1 MARGSH
7 RARNEEHTPYACVRD
22 VAASWERYERIAQAM
37 TEPAPAGLIVHVAG
51 PTDEGFRTIDVWES
65 EQAWDSFRSSRLE
78 SAMADL
84 AGSFR
89 PQSTFRGL
97 RPIHIVLGANLGVV
111 ARASNQA
118 RREEQ

>member
-7 RARNEEHTPYACVRD
+7 RPGKDEGTPYAFVRD
-22 VAASWERYERIAQAM
+22 VAASWERYEPIAAAM
-37 TEPAPAGLIVHVAG
+37 SEPAPAGLIVHVAA

-65 EQAWDSFRSSRLE
+65 EQAWESFRSERLE

-84 AGSFR
+84 ARSFR
-89 PQSTFRGL
+89 PQSTFRDL
-97 RPIHIVLGANLGVV
+97 RPMHIVVGDLGVV

>member
-7 RARNEEHTPYACVRD
+7 QAGEEGATAYAFVRD
-22 VAASWERYERIAQAM
+22 VAASWERYEPIAAAM
-37 TEPAPAGLIVHVAG
+37 SEPAPAGLIVHVAA

-65 EQAWDSFRSSRLE
+65 EQAWESFRSERLE

-84 AGSFR
+84 ARSFR
-89 PQSTFRGL
+89 PQSTFRDL
-97 RPIHIVLGANLGVV
+97 RPMHIVVGDLGVV